1 MFTNVPRSY
10 LIHSAEIT
18 RSIQTSISWRR
29 VNKEA
34 EITANHEQA
43 SSNELEKNFT
53 VVTSQAIQKPEIEYA
68 MGDIPNPIFSPL
80 DEIADDVPENSWKL
94 IGKNWPDGRFMKFI
108 MFFQAISSKSNSSV
122 QKNHRITGR
131 VT

>member
-10 LIHSAEIT
+10 FIHSTEIT
-18 RSIQTSISWRR
+18 KSIQTSISWQR

-34 EITANHEQA
+34 EIKANHEQA

-68 MGDIPNPIFSPL
+68 MGNIPNPIFLPL
-80 DEIADDVPENSWKL
+80 EEIADDVSENSWKL
-94 IGKNWPDGRFMKFI
+94 IGKNRPDSRFMKFTI
-108 MFFQAISSKSNSSV
+108 FF
-122 QKNHRITGR
+122 RR
-131 VT
+131 YR